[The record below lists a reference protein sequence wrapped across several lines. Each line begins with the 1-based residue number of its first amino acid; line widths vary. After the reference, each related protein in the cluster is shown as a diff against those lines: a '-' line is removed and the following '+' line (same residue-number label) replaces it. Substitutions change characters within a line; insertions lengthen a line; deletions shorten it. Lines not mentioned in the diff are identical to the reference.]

1 MSIYRMSC
9 NVNKYCSYSYATRK
23 DEAILSAMY
32 DGHSVIAHWST
43 MSAQRIPGIACDIM
57 SSPDLYARLAV
68 DEHARE
74 VLTPYLAHAELLPFS
89 FKSHTF
95 WSIYLPTATDCLD
108 YARTS
113 FRLPKPDPKLIRRA
127 AFLPDKLPKD
137 REIFRVPGCQDY
149 FVTETFKRAVEEAGL
164 TGATF
169 EPMFPLD
176 GDDPVEEAATLPTT
190 TAATTEPLPNPH
202 RRQRPSRL
210 EAVLYRLWDEVIDT
224 AYDEIIEDP
233 HAAGGFQVIA
243 DANLLGKAALER
255 KLEPAEL
262 RRLIRSV
269 AYSVT
274 FSTLVTIEDEGVV
287 TQSKFCGLHEG
298 LLMASPE
305 LLE

>member
-1 MSIYRMSC
+1 MNS
-9 NVNKYCSYSYATRK
+9 NPNKYWSFGYDTRQDQATR
-23 DEAILSAMY
+23 IAM
-32 DGHSVIAHWST
+32 HTCESVVATWIARPALRNS
-43 MSAQRIPGIACDIM
+43 GIKSDIM
-57 SSPDLYARLAV
+57 SSPETNARLAINKR
-68 DEHARE
+68 ARDAIE
-74 VLTPYLAHAELLPFS
+74 QYLSDAELLPFT
-89 FKSHTF
+89 FKSDTF
-95 WSIYLPTATDCLD
+95 WCIYLRTAIDCLD
-108 YARTS
+108 FGRTKFMIS
-113 FRLPKPDPKLIRRA
+113 RPDPAWIERA

-190 TAATTEPLPNPH
+190 TAATAEPLPNPH

-210 EAVLYRLWDEVIDT
+210 EAVLYRLWDEVINT

-243 DANLLGKAALER
+243 DANLLGKTALER